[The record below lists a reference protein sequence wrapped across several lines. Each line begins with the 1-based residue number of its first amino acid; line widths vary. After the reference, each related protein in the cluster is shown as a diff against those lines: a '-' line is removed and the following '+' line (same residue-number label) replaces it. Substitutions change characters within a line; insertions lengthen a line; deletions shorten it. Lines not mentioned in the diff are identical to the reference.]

1 MGGLKMEMPANFTYI
16 PGVRACISR
25 IAFNFGFD
33 DRESYQIETIVDEI
47 CNNAIEHGSKKKDTK
62 IRLECK
68 FEQDQMEL
76 VVTDTGNRKFNV
88 EQVFMHNIKRLQEE
102 ISKGLADS
110 PHRGRGLIIV
120 QKLVDK
126 LDIKTTR
133 NGTTVKI
140 LKRRHSDAPLAASS

>member
-1 MGGLKMEMPANFTYI
+1 MGNIKMEIPANFTYI
-16 PGVRACISR
+16 PGVRTCISR

-47 CNNAIEHGSKKKDTK
+47 CNNAIEHGSKKKDAK
-62 IRLECK
+62 IKLDCR
-68 FEQDQMEL
+68 FDRDQMEL
-76 VVTDTGNRKFNV
+76 IVTDTGNRRFNV
-88 EQVFMHNIKRLQEE
+88 EQIFMHNIKRLQEE

-133 NGTTVKI
+133 NGTIVKI
-140 LKRRHSDAPLAASS
+140 LKRKHSDSPLAVSS